1 MSWTTASQM
10 AEGSNWSQ
18 NVGVHPDPKVAAKV
32 AEDLVRE
39 AEAPVEVGAGDLTA
53 GLALQPQVNPGPSR
67 EAGQDHREQFYVTEI
82 FVFSFRQPIT
92 FYHLA

>member
-1 MSWTTASQM
+1 M

-53 GLALQPQVNPGPSR
+53 GLAL
-67 EAGQDHREQFYVTEI
+67 
-82 FVFSFRQPIT
+82 
-92 FYHLA
+92 